1 MIRVLHIASSL
12 DRNGTETFIMNVY
25 RNIDRSKVQFDFLVC
40 KITEEGYERE
50 ARELGA
56 RIYHYHPRRDGLT
69 KHFKSLYSFFRKHA
83 DEYDVV
89 HYNSNSFTSALP
101 LRMAKYFNVG
111 IRVAHSHSTSTRG
124 KHHRI
129 LHRLNR
135 LKIGSLATHYLACS
149 EAGRKWG
156 FWGTKAYRDSAVVNN
171 GIELEKFKFDEDER
185 KAVRKELGLQDKFVV
200 GHVSNFLPVKNH
212 PFMLEILRELKKQI
226 PETILLFVGDGHRRP
241 IVEKAVKEQGLE
253 DSVIFTGMRPDVNR
267 LMQGMDAFLFP
278 SLFEGLGLAAVEA
291 QAMGLPVFAS
301 DVLPEETAVT
311 DFIQYL
317 SLESSAREW
326 AEKIAAVRDQ
336 KTDRENIPELK
347 AFDIKATCRQLMK
360 IYGEEEPD

>member
-56 RIYHYHPRRDGLT
+56 RIYHYHPRRDGLM
-69 KHFKSLYSFFRKHA
+69 KHFKSLYSFFSRHA
-83 DEYDVV
+83 GEYDVV

-124 KHHRI
+124 LHHRV

-135 LKIGSLATHYLACS
+135 MKIRSLATHYVACS
-149 EAGRKWG
+149 EAARKWG
-156 FWGTKAYRDSAVVNN
+156 FARSGVLKKSEIVSN
-171 GIELEKFKFDEDER
+171 GIETGKFCFNPSVRVEI
-185 KAVRKELGLQDKFVV
+185 RKELGIENKFVV

-212 PFMLEILRELKKQI
+212 PFMLEILSELKKLI
-226 PETILLFVGDGHRRP
+226 PEATLLFVGDGNRRLF
-241 IVEKAVKEQGLE
+241 IEKLACEKGME
-253 DSVIFTGMRPDVNR
+253 DSVIFTGIRHDVNR
-267 LMQGMDAFLFP
+267 LLQGMDIFLFP
-278 SLFEGLGLAAVEA
+278 SFFEGLPFAVVEA
-291 QAMGLPVFAS
+291 QASGLPVFAS
-301 DVLPEETAVT
+301 DTLPPEIAVT
-311 DFIQYL
+311 NLITFL
-317 SLESSAREW
+317 SLESSAYEW
-326 AEKIAAVRDQ
+326 AKKIAEVKNQ
-336 KTDRENIPELK
+336 EFDRTSISELK
-347 AFDIKATCRQLMK
+347 AFDINTTCRQLMK
-360 IYGEEEPD
+360 IYGVKDP